1 MSPASPKSRI
11 SAMAPYPRRN
21 LLALCAGLISIL
33 LSACGGGGEPEA
45 DLRREPLAA
54 GTTAKAA
61 SYDPNDLYR
70 FFAVAFGAAPGV
82 TYMAQLREAADAGM
96 SIQQIVN
103 VFTTKAQFL
112 ETYPANLTSQ
122 EFAQRLVDNVV
133 GTSAT
138 ASAKA
143 EARGQV
149 EAALAS
155 GMTRGDITFAIF
167 NNLASKPANDAQWAG
182 TARKLANQVVYAK
195 HYTETMKVDTT
206 DLTQL
211 RAVVK
216 TITESSATSGVDLG
230 ALIQSAIQT
239 AIAQS
244 QDRTPM
250 ARATSAQPAVT
261 VGSTVQLDGSTSFDF
276 LGRPL
281 TYSWRLD
288 SRPAGSTAVLSAGAT
303 TQASFVADVA
313 GRYVAT
319 LQVSNASTSKS
330 TQVVVTALP
339 ANALTTGSAVAAG
352 LNAGACTALRGCS
365 AQVLPDFRLTFNQ
378 CTLTKVGATVAIARP
393 GMEPIAADFDGNVID
408 RASLSGNQLTIG
420 LRGIVATDQ
429 VNIQIDAGTG
439 AVTAATGSATVE
451 GVTRTIDCGVQ
462 TSGVFP
468 ATAAGSSIA
477 SVADLLKA
485 MDPRDCRSQAQGS
498 GFSSCP
504 STALPDFSLNVG
516 SCLLSKSGQTLIVTK
531 AGSPAVSAKL
541 NGDPGD
547 GMGEVFTTQGVSLGE
562 ISLSVVDADATASS
576 QQSIS
581 LRITA
586 ATLAVTLSAFDFSK
600 NASTQITC

>member
-1 MSPASPKSRI
+1 MSPALPKSRL
-11 SAMAPYPRRN
+11 STVATSPKHSR
-21 LLALCAGLISIL
+21 LALCTGLISIL
-33 LSACGGGGEPEA
+33 LSACGGGEPEA

-82 TYMAQLREAADAGM
+82 TYMGQLREAADAGM

-112 ETYPANLTSQ
+112 ETYPANLTAQ

-167 NNLASKPANDAQWAG
+167 NNLARKPANDAQWAG
-182 TARKLANQVVYAK
+182 TARKMANQVIYAK

-216 TITESSATSGVDLG
+216 TVTEGSATSGVDLG
-230 ALIQSAIQT
+230 ALIQSAVQT

-261 VGSTVQLDGSTSFDF
+261 AGSTVQLDGSTSFDF

-281 TYSWRLD
+281 TYTWRLD
-288 SRPAGSTAVLSAGAT
+288 SRPSGSAAALAASAT
-303 TQASFVADVA
+303 TLASFVADVA

-319 LQVSNASTSKS
+319 LQVSNATTSKS
-330 TQVVVTALP
+330 AQVVVTALP
-339 ANALTTGSAVAAG
+339 ASAQTSALAVAAG
-352 LNAGACTALRGCS
+352 FSAGACTALRGCS
-365 AQVLPDFRLTFNQ
+365 AQVLPDFRLTLNQ
-378 CTLTKVGATVAIARP
+378 CTLTKVGAMVAIARP
-393 GMEPIAADFDGNVID
+393 GMEPVAADFDGNVID
-408 RASLSGNQLTIG
+408 RASLSGNQLTIS
-420 LRGIVATDQ
+420 LRGSLATDQ

-451 GVTRTIDCGVQ
+451 GVTRTIDCGVV

-468 ATAAGSSIA
+468 ATAAGSSVA

-485 MDPRDCRSQAQGS
+485 MDPHDCRSQAHGAS
-498 GFSSCP
+498 FASCP

-516 SCLLSKSGQTLIVTK
+516 SCLLSKSGQTLTVTK

-547 GMGEVFTTQGVSLGE
+547 GMGEVFNTQGVSLGE
-562 ISLSVVDADATASS
+562 ISLSVVDADAAASS
-576 QQSIS
+576 QQSIT

-586 ATLAVTLSAFDFSK
+586 ATLAATLSAFDFSK
-600 NASTQITC
+600 SASTQISC